1 VALRQTLK
9 ATPIRRKNVT
19 MKLMHVF
26 WIVATIASL
35 YLGVVW
41 LEQSR
46 YSVLGLCP
54 MASADVPGLL
64 VFDHRNAQTF
74 CVSLPR
80 VRDKSFM
87 PPSTQGNPKVES

>member
-1 VALRQTLK
+1 
-9 ATPIRRKNVT
+9 
-19 MKLMHVF
+19 MKLMQVF

-35 YLGVVW
+35 YLGAVW

-46 YSVLGLCP
+46 YAVLGLCP

-64 VFDHRNAQTF
+64 VFDYRSAQTF
-74 CVSLPR
+74 CVPLPH
-80 VRDKSFM
+80 VRDKSLM